1 MTTITYGNG
10 NQTIVDGS
18 NETIIAGNGND
29 SITIGSSDTLTVG
42 SGNDTITA
50 GSNDSIT
57 VGNGN
62 DTVVMGAG
70 DTVTIGNGTGTGT
83 DNLTA
88 SQGSTIN
95 IGSGT
100 HTVNVT
106 GTAQDT
112 INVGTGNNTV
122 TVTGA
127 TASTITAGN
136 GNNVIT
142 LIGGSGNAVTIG
154 DGNDTIAV
162 SGEFG
167 DSITVGNG
175 NNTVYLG
182 ANDVLH
188 MGKGSDLV
196 VVPSSTPTLTV
207 NAINVAEGG
216 VVSLAA
222 LGFSAG
228 FSSSGFGQETIYG
241 LAGADQLEFTTAQF
255 ANFAAVTAAATQVGQ
270 NTVIS
275 DAGGD
280 TITLENVSKSSLSA
294 KNFVFV
300 NLGASAGNVLVTITG
315 LPAGLSGFN
324 GGSYNG
330 NTGTWNGTAAQFNAL
345 TFKAGEETSANL
357 TVTTTDTVTGYSI
370 AKTVGLTITQPAI
383 NISISGTPQEGRTLA
398 ASVTVSSGDAFT
410 YQWQSAANGSSNWS
424 DITGANSATCTAQ
437 DSDDGRQLRVKV
449 TLVDDNYAVTSAAT
463 VAVADAP
470 LTATGVNVSATEGAS
485 TGSVVVAKFTDAY
498 PGNHTA
504 DFTATIA
511 WGDGHMSAG
520 TVS

>member
-100 HTVNVT
+100 HTANVT

-112 INVGTGNNTV
+112 INVGT
-122 TVTGA
+122 
-127 TASTITAGN
+127 
-136 GNNVIT
+136 
-142 LIGGSGNAVTIG
+142 
-154 DGNDTIAV
+154 DTIAV

-424 DITGANSATCTAQ
+424 DITGANSATYTAQ

-485 TGSVVVAKFTDAY
+485 TGSVVVAKFPDAY

>member
-50 GSNDSIT
+50 GSNDGIT

-136 GNNVIT
+136 G
-142 LIGGSGNAVTIG
+142 
-154 DGNDTIAV
+154 
-162 SGEFG
+162 
-167 DSITVGNG
+167 
-175 NNTVYLG
+175 
-182 ANDVLH
+182 NDVLH

-324 GGSYNG
+324 GGSYYG
-330 NTGTWNGTAAQFNAL
+330 NTGSWNGTAAQFNAL
-345 TFKAGEETSANL
+345 TFKAG
-357 TVTTTDTVTGYSI
+357 
-370 AKTVGLTITQPAI
+370 
-383 NISISGTPQEGRTLA
+383 
-398 ASVTVSSGDAFT
+398 
-410 YQWQSAANGSSNWS
+410 
-424 DITGANSATCTAQ
+424 
-437 DSDDGRQLRVKV
+437 
-449 TLVDDNYAVTSAAT
+449 
-463 VAVADAP
+463 
-470 LTATGVNVSATEGAS
+470 
-485 TGSVVVAKFTDAY
+485 
-498 PGNHTA
+498 
-504 DFTATIA
+504 
-511 WGDGHMSAG
+511 
-520 TVS
+520 